1 MPFCSKL
8 SFFATLFLVNF
19 TLPLAAQ
26 QRQPLSDLW
35 PVRSATFTQG
45 FATSLAGER
54 LDFLPNLKDGAI
66 ALFLQSSGEEKGIE
80 FETDPMPAGQSEQ
93 QTFLWEAGLAK
104 TIEKRPMQFSLEVNG
119 VPLFVFETGGGLAG
133 QHWIYK
139 EEQGYELAFVTSFID
154 PEKGDLF
161 GYMFLTVPRAIVPAG
176 ESLKVRITAREG
188 GGAGWFMAFQNRVQ
202 AASSAYA
209 MPALVRDG
217 GVLRQP
223 VNIEY
228 VHLGAPA
235 TASILMNGEKR
246 METTFHPGENKVSF
260 LTDQV
265 ENPTGAVVEIV
276 LPETTATHDIQLKPV
291 RQFEVYLLP
300 HSHVDIG
307 FTHKQAEVEQM
318 QWRNLEQG
326 IELAQ
331 KTADYPEGAQ
341 YKWNVEVLWAIDGY
355 LKNASPEKKEAFLDA
370 VRKGW
375 IGLDALYGSELT
387 GLQRPEELMHTAAF
401 ANRIEREY
409 GIPVESAMITDVPGY
424 AWGIVPA
431 LVQNGVR
438 YFSIGPNHMPHL
450 AHGGYQV
457 GFTFEAWGDVPF
469 YWESPSGKERVLFWM
484 TRHGYSWFHDWLLGK
499 LRKSGGAPILKFLD
513 ELDEEGYPYD
523 LVQLRYTL
531 ADNGGPD
538 TDMPDFVREWNEKYA
553 YPKLQI
559 ATTIEMFRDFEQRYG
574 DKLPSYRGDLTP
586 YWEDGAASS
595 AVETAANRNAAEQ
608 LVQAEA
614 LWAMLAPEKYPATAF
629 DEAWTNVV
637 LFSEHTWGSITS
649 KSDPDGDLAQSQWK
663 VKQGFALDAAR
674 QAQALTAQAATSSLG
689 TTVRPLNAFVVFN
702 TTSWPRTE
710 LVKLPAEWK
719 VQGRHIVGADG
730 REAPSQLLSDGRL
743 AFLAKNV
750 PPFGALRFS
759 LQKGEPKAMKKEA
772 RVKDNQLSNEIIT
785 VTVDEAAGS
794 ISSIIYEGKNLAD
807 SENSFGFNEY
817 WYTGL
822 NAANPQKSSNPKIR
836 IKENGPLVAS
846 LLVESDAPGARYL
859 QREIELAAGQDLIRI
874 TNTVDKIKVLEDE
887 NVRFSFPF
895 QIPESQARIDLA
907 WAVMRP
913 ELDQLKGA
921 NKNFF
926 CPQRW
931 VDLSNTEGGIT
942 WANLDA
948 PLVEIGGMYGQN
960 WMSNMKSR
968 PWIET
973 YRPSNL
979 LFSWVMNNAWF
990 VNYKGY
996 QEGDATFRYV
1006 LRPHH
1011 GFESSEAKKFGIEQ
1025 SQPLLPF
1032 PATEDQE
1039 NVPSLFTLEGSPSV
1053 IVTSLKPAR
1062 DGNGWAIR
1070 LFNTTEQE
1078 AAVKLNWGDKKDR
1091 SMYRSNPK
1099 EAITDPLGPEIKLG
1113 GWEILTV
1120 RVVAGNDGR

>member
-1 MPFCSKL
+1 MPL
-8 SFFATLFLVNF
+8 RPVLLFLAAIALVNL
-19 TLPLAAQ
+19 TAQ
-26 QRQPLSDLW
+26 QRELLTDLW

-45 FATSLAGER
+45 FATPLAGER

-66 ALFLQSSGEEKGIE
+66 ALFLQAPGEEKGVE
-80 FETDPMPAGQSEQ
+80 FETDPMPAGSEEK

-104 TIEKRPMQFSLEVNG
+104 TTGGKPMAFSLEVNG
-119 VPLFVFETGGGLAG
+119 APLFDFETVRDTAG
-133 QHWIYK
+133 RHWIYK
-139 EEQGYELAFVTSFID
+139 GEQGAELAFVATFTD

-161 GYMFLTVPRAIVPAG
+161 GYMFLTAPRAIAPAG
-176 ESLKVRITAREG
+176 APLKIRITAREG
-188 GGAGWFMAFQNRVQ
+188 GGPGWYMAFQNRVQ
-202 AASSAYA
+202 AFSTAYA

-217 GVLRQP
+217 QALRQP

-228 VHLGAPA
+228 VHLGPPA
-235 TASILMNGEKR
+235 AATILMDGEKR
-246 METTFHPGENKVSF
+246 LETTLHPGENKLSF
-260 LTDQV
+260 LTGQV
-265 ENPTGAVVEIV
+265 AAPTGARVEV
-276 LPETTATHDIQLKPV
+276 ALAESTTAYDIQLKPV

-318 QWRNLEQG
+318 QWRNFEQG

-341 YKWNVEVLWAIDGY
+341 YKWNVEVLWAVDGY
-355 LKNASPEKKEAFLDA
+355 LKNATPEKREAFLEA
-370 VRKGW
+370 ARRGW

-387 GLQRPEELMHTAAF
+387 ALQRPEELMHTVSY
-401 ANRIEREY
+401 ANRMEREY
-409 GIPVESAMITDVPGY
+409 DIPIESAMITDVPGY

-431 LVQNGVR
+431 LAQNGVR

-457 GFTFEAWGDVPF
+457 GFTFEAWGDIPF
-469 YWESPSGKERVLFWM
+469 YWESPSGKEKVLFWM

-513 ELDEEGYPYD
+513 ELDEEGYPYE

-553 YPKLQI
+553 YPKLRI
-559 ATTIEMFRDFEQRYG
+559 ATTIEMFREFERRYG
-574 DKLPSYRGDLTP
+574 DKLPSYRGDFSP

-595 AVETAANRNAAEQ
+595 AVETAASRNAAEQ

-614 LWAMLAPEKYPATAF
+614 LWAMLAPGKYPAAGF

-649 KSDPDGDLAQSQWK
+649 KSDPDGELARSQWE
-663 VKQGFALDAAR
+663 VKQGFALGAAR
-674 QAQALTAQAATSSLG
+674 QARALTNEAAMAGLS
-689 TTVRPLNAFVVFN
+689 TTAAPPEAFLVFN
-702 TTSWPRTE
+702 TASWPRTE
-710 LVKLPAEWK
+710 LLKLPAAWN
-719 VQGRHIVGADG
+719 VTGRYIEGPDG
-730 REAPSQLLSDGRL
+730 KEVPGQVLSDGRL
-743 AFLAKNV
+743 AFIARDV
-750 PPFGALRFS
+750 PPFGALRYS
-759 LQKGEPKAMKKEA
+759 LKKGLPKTIKKG
-772 RVKDNQLSNEIIT
+772 VKVKNNELSNESVAIT
-785 VTVDEAAGS
+785 IDEASGA
-794 ISSIIYEGKNLAD
+794 ISSITYQGKNLVD
-807 SENSFGFNEY
+807 SENAFGFNEY
-817 WYTGL
+817 WYSGL

-846 LLVESDAPGARYL
+846 LLAESDAPGAHGL
-859 QREIELAAGQDLIRI
+859 QQEIELAAGQEQIRI

-895 QIPESQARIDLA
+895 DIPESQARIDLA

-931 VDLSNTEGGIT
+931 VDLSNAGGGAT
-942 WANLDA
+942 LATLDA
-948 PLVEIGGMYGQN
+948 PLLEIGGMHGQS
-960 WMSNMKSR
+960 WMSDLKAR

-973 YRPSNL
+973 YRPSSL

-996 QEGDATFRYV
+996 QEGPAAFRYV
-1006 LRPHH
+1006 IRPHR
-1011 GFESSEAKKFGIEQ
+1011 GFDSSQAKKFGIEQ
-1025 SQPLLPF
+1025 SQPLIPV
-1032 PATEDQE
+1032 PVAEGQQGI
-1039 NVPSLFTLEGSPSV
+1039 PSLFTLEGSPSV
-1053 IVTSLKPAR
+1053 IVSSLKPAR

-1070 LFNTTEQE
+1070 LFNTTDREVT
-1078 AAVKLNWGDKKDR
+1078 VKFNWGDKKTGP
-1091 SMYRSNPK
+1091 MYRSNPE
-1099 EAITDPLGPEIKLG
+1099 EAIMEPLGPEIEMG
-1113 GWEILTV
+1113 GWEIVTL
-1120 RVVAGNDGR
+1120 RVASAVSGER